1 MQIDDEVAQ
10 CLDGLAL
17 EQVIAAHHD
26 EDVVLARGKA
36 LGDCLVVVEFRGVGA
51 EQLGERIVDP
61 ELGDAEQRRHGDR
74 GKDGGDD
81 DGITEG
87 EKAEPLDA
95 EA

>member
-1 MQIDDEVAQ
+1 M
-10 CLDGLAL
+10 
-17 EQVIAAHHD
+17 
-26 EDVVLARGKA
+26 
-36 LGDCLVVVEFRGVGA
+36 EFRGVGA